1 MSDTMRNIFKKD
13 SNLDRWKKSCDGVNS
28 AIKECN
34 KAHYDLLC
42 MQIVAEC
49 KLYKEPEARKWA
61 EESGLLLKPLESAI
75 NYGSKKLYDYCL
87 CLMAHGVPDMED
99 LSRKIAEIYD
109 FSYESLENALEKGST
124 INDARLDSI
133 TGNEINTSYDG
144 KVGYPINRLKSKF
157 LDDESGNEIHDPD
170 ALIDEVVSDKPF
182 FRRLKDWLDVKKIDS
197 YDVMMRSSEEECM
210 IYLRET
216 GLN

>member
-1 MSDTMRNIFKKD
+1 MRNIFKKD

-28 AIKECN
+28 AINKRN

-49 KLYKEPEARKWA
+49 KLYMEPEAIKHA

-87 CLMAHGVPDMED
+87 CLMEHGVPDLED
-99 LSRKIAEIYD
+99 LSRKLAEVYG
-109 FSYESLENALEKGST
+109 FSYEPLEKALEKGST
-124 INDARLDSI
+124 IHDARLSSI
-133 TGNEINTSYDG
+133 TGDAINTSHDG
-144 KVGYPINRLKSKF
+144 KVGYPLKKLKSKF
-157 LDDESGNEIHDPD
+157 LDNESGNEIHDSD
-170 ALIDEVVSDKPF
+170 ALIDDVVKDKTF
-182 FRRLKDWLDVKKIDS
+182 FTRLKDWRDVIEIDS
-197 YDVMMRSSEEECM
+197 YNAMMRSAENECA
-210 IYLRET
+210 IYLREN